1 MINFAGLDR
10 WVIQQPILG
19 LLNKQWLYWPQISQ
33 SYLLVGFV
41 EKGVEIMSFLS
52 RVGVSL
58 IMVGVLGYTLWGW
71 PAPASAKDS
80 IVKELLLTLNY
91 PQEVQQPEARAYADI
106 ESRLSEPLEGVEDR
120 GNASSRGTWKIPF
133 RDDHLLK
140 QKEIIEKKSE
150 TFLPGTTSLGSL
162 PERWARLASLDPM
175 VPAARKLGRTIL
187 DSGESF
193 SSAGRLV
200 GDPVSIFSSF
210 QVQVSKSNY
219 TLKLYGIKNG
229 GDKTLLFECRTG
241 LGSPE
246 FPTPRG
252 SYYLVRIFDDHPI
265 WIPPHD
271 RDWSY
276 GQAPS
281 RSAYGGHMMPLFKKS
296 PIKDDGK
303 VNVPVTTL
311 DSIAPS
317 MNLADTGTYRVHGT
331 DSPRSIGSSQSHGCV
346 RLLNRDAKR
355 LADTLKMYVGTTT
368 RGENPNGPFIN
379 LARPVS
385 LVLY

>member
-1 MINFAGLDR
+1 MIQFAGLDR

-19 LLNKQWLYWPQISQ
+19 LLNRQRLYWPQISQ

-58 IMVGVLGYTLWGW
+58 IMMGVLGCTLWGW

-91 PQEVQQPEARAYADI
+91 PQEVQQPEARAYTDI
-106 ESRLSEPLEGVEDR
+106 ENLRSGPLEGVEDR

-133 RDDHLLK
+133 RDEHLLK
-140 QKEIIEKKSE
+140 LKEIIGKKSE
-150 TFLPGTTSLGSL
+150 TFLPGTTSLRTL

-175 VPAARKLGRTIL
+175 VPATRKLGRTIL

-271 RDWSY
+271 RDWAY

-296 PIKDDGK
+296 PIKDDSR
-303 VNVPVTTL
+303 VNLPVTTL

-346 RLLNRDAKR
+346 RLLNRDAKL

>member
-1 MINFAGLDR
+1 MIIFAGLDH
-10 WVIQQPILG
+10 WVIQQPILC
-19 LLNKQWLYWPQISQ
+19 LLNKQWLYRPKIPR

-41 EKGVEIMSFLS
+41 ERVVEIMSLWS
-52 RVGVSL
+52 RAGLAL
-58 IMVGVLGYTLWGW
+58 IMVGVLGSTLWGW

-106 ESRLSEPLEGVEDR
+106 ENLLSEPLEGVEDR

-133 RDDHLLK
+133 RDDYLLK
-140 QKEIIEKKSE
+140 QKEIIEKTSE

-162 PERWARLASLDPM
+162 TALWARLASLDPM

-200 GDPVSIFSSF
+200 GDPAPLFSSF
-210 QVQVSKSNY
+210 VVQVSKSNY
-219 TLKLYGIKNG
+219 ILKLYGIKNG

-271 RDWSY
+271 RDWAY

-281 RSAYGGHMMPLFKKS
+281 RSAYGGHMIPLFKKS

-331 DSPRSIGSSQSHGCV
+331 DSPWSIGSSQSHGCV
-346 RLLNRDAKR
+346 RLLNKDAKR
-355 LADTLKMYVGTTT
+355 LADTLKIYVGTTT
-368 RGENPNGPFIN
+368 RGENSNGPFIN
-379 LARPVS
+379 LAR
-385 LVLY
+385 LVRLILY